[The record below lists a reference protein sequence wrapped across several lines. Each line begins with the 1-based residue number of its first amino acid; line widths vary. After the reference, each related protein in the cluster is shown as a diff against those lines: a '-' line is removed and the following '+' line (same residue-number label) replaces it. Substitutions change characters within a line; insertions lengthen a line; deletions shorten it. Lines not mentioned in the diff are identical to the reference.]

1 VDFLSFYDIHN
12 GVPKGV
18 EVLINVGAAGTA
30 FSGESEWADERVTS
44 AVRRFVAAG
53 GGLVDVGD
61 PTAHPARG
69 AVYQLSDVLGVD
81 LELG

>member
-1 VDFLSFYDIHN
+1 
-12 GVPKGV
+12 VPKGV

-30 FSGESEWADERVTS
+30 FSGGSEWADERVTS

-53 GGLVDVGD
+53 GGLVGVGD

-81 LELG
+81 RELG